1 LSRAKLDIVSK
12 QGFQVYIP
20 RAHIIGKIKK
30 MSTAKARSKVKLVKS
45 ENKWGR
51 SNRRHYS
58 RQNRRKKTSDGYEF
72 EKKPR
77 KLVLGRFTG
86 DSWIPCPSDY
96 TRGQGWGV
104 YFTRPG
110 SDSNART
117 IRETESH
124 CRINYT
130 GRLWSRRFKLIWE
143 LHVLVSTTF
152 SFRRSSFPLR

>member
-30 MSTAKARSKVKLVKS
+30 MSTAKARSKVKLVES

-58 RQNRRKKTSDGYEF
+58 CQNRRKKTSDGYEF

-77 KLVLGRFTG
+77 KLVLSRFTAMVG
-86 DSWIPCPSDY
+86 Y
-96 TRGQGWGV
+96 LAQV
-104 YFTRPG
+104 V
-110 SDSNART
+110 
-117 IRETESH
+117 IREDKDGGLLH
-124 CRINYT
+124 KAWIGFKRANN
-130 GRLWSRRFKLIWE
+130 SRNGEPLQGKLYWASTIQAIQLIWE
-143 LHVLVSTTF
+143 LHVLVF
-152 SFRRSSFPLR
+152 HNFLF